1 MSATTAIAQERLAR
15 VLDPEPCDVET
26 LRAWFGMTQA
36 ELAAALGRSL
46 RTIARWKAASAAE
59 PTRASAEIA
68 RSVRL
73 LGRVKFLLEDLMPR
87 EAAVSWLQTPNA
99 GFRGEAPID
108 LLMSGRADTVI
119 AVLEA
124 LADGGAY

>member
-1 MSATTAIAQERLAR
+1 MSAATVAEERLAR
-15 VLDPEPCDVET
+15 VLDPEPCDIET

-36 ELAAALGRSL
+36 ELAAAIGRSP
-46 RTIARWKAASAAE
+46 RTIARWKASNAGE

-73 LGRVKFLLEDLMPR
+73 LGRVKYLLEDLMPR
-87 EAAVSWLQTPNA
+87 DAAVRWLQTPNA
-99 GFRGEAPID
+99 GFRGEAPVD
-108 LLMSGRADTVI
+108 LLMSGRVEGVI